1 MATYRTI
8 QSQFTSGII
17 SPLSSGLVGTDY
29 YNKGLEI
36 AENCFYSSMGGV
48 YKRPGTKL
56 EAEWDYGSSVY
67 DYPIIIPV
75 IIDSGMYAIVIGLQW
90 IKAFKVSYP
99 YMYVSPPAKSTEIT
113 IEGVNKTNGTGG
125 FNFGV
130 GSELS
135 YAINNGKIYVA
146 GPGVKP
152 YIIELVTPE
161 NDPTNPYFRFREIE
175 FVTAQSGEEK
185 EGSVKTT
192 VVDFTST
199 SRNYPTIIGFYDG
212 RMFLGATDNNPATIW
227 FSRSYDASTG
237 ESRYNDFTTTY
248 SVYSATQ
255 GWQYVDLADLAGS
268 YVFDDAD
275 NTTLEWMYSMQGLL
289 VGTTRGI
296 YACTQKS
303 ITSSIDNPIAFTKES
318 NYAATTRQVVGIG
331 NYVIYFGLSGVV
343 ALAYSQQYNSYSGG
357 VISEAISQHW
367 RVGTTIRSMAATA
380 SVTPRLYITFD
391 TGDTFCC
398 TFDPQNSL
406 IAWSRLAF
414 HVCHPLAVATANNG
428 SRLYLLFGKEESTT
442 NPQPTKGQFSLE
454 TLDEVAPQR
463 SWQYPHLDHWEYVE
477 FDKDYYIADSAGM
490 YRGMYSCI
498 VKNNYSAYDDAKIFD
513 PTIQTKPAA
522 YDVTYPDH
530 AYRSTVRRNSEGA
543 TTAELH
549 QDWFIGQYYSFGI
562 CLPRAELPA
571 NGTSQGNRRAVNRVV
586 LRLYNSIGGE
596 VFLFPGFPT
605 GLIRDPRLGDIDN
618 DTTIPYGPT
627 YLAPKN
633 HVQLALYKIFGE
645 EKYDDWQQLFTG
657 DKSINFVTP
666 TISDDRIA
674 IVQHDPLPF
683 TVCAVIA
690 ERAIKEN

>member
-1 MATYRTI
+1 MGIDMATYRTI

-48 YKRPGTKL
+48 YKRHGTKL
-56 EAEWDYGSSVY
+56 QASWNDGSDYY
-67 DYPIIIPV
+67 
-75 IIDSGMYAIVIGLQW
+75 
-90 IKAFKVSYP
+90 SYP
-99 YMYVSPPAKSTEIT
+99 TIISVEKGINSFVVVLSTHWVRAFYVSGGAQAPGEVAEEIEVDISEAGTT
-113 IEGVNKTNGTGG
+113 IFSSAE
-125 FNFGV
+125 
-130 GSELS
+130 SIS
-135 YAINNGKIYVA
+135 YAINNGKIYLA
-146 GPGVKP
+146 SEDFAP
-152 YIIELVTPE
+152 LV
-161 NDPTNPYFRFREIE
+161 IE
-175 FVTAQSGEEK
+175 FSGTSSCKISALKFVAAQSGKEE

-192 VVDFTST
+192 VVDFTS
-199 SRNYPTIIGFYDG
+199 SSKNWPSVIGFYDG
-212 RMFLGATDNNPATIW
+212 RMFLGRTSNGPATIW

-237 ESRYNDFTTTY
+237 EARYNDFTTTY

-275 NTTLEWMYSMQGLL
+275 NTQIKWIYSMQGLL
-289 VGTTRGI
+289 VGTSKGI

-303 ITSSIDNPIAFTKES
+303 ITSSTDNPIAFTKES
-318 NYAATTRQVVGIG
+318 SYGAKGRHVTSIG
-331 NYVIYFGLSGVV
+331 NYLIFVANGQSIV
-343 ALAYSQQYNSYSGG
+343 ALAYSQQYASYSGG
-357 VISEAISQHW
+357 VISEAIAHHLRGS
-367 RVGTTIRSMAATA
+367 GNEILSMAASGGTN
-380 SVTPRLYITFD
+380 PHLYIAFD
-391 TGDTFCC
+391 KGDTFCC
-398 TFDPQNSL
+398 TFDPQNSV
-406 IAWSRLAF
+406 IAWSRFTF
-414 HVCHPLAVATANNG
+414 HVCHPIAIVSAELGTRFFMLFVKETSENNPLMRIG
-428 SRLYLLFGKEESTT
+428 
-442 NPQPTKGQFSLE
+442 PFSLE
-454 TLDEVAPQR
+454 SFDDVAPQR
-463 SWQYPHLDHWEYVE
+463 SWQLPHLDHWESVE
-477 FDKDYYIADSAGM
+477 FDTDYEITDSAGM
-490 YRGMYSCI
+490 YRGMYSCV
-498 VKNNYSAYDDAKIFD
+498 VKCNYSVLADSSLISYYQSD
-513 PTIQTKPAA
+513 PAA

-530 AYRSTVRRNSEGA
+530 AYRSTVRRNYADTPE
-543 TTAELH
+543 TRRH
-549 QDWFIGQYYSFGI
+549 DDWYIGQYYSFGI

-571 NGTSQGNRRAVNRVV
+571 NGTSQGNRRAVNRVI

-605 GLIRDPRLGDIDN
+605 GLIRTPRLGDIDN

>member
-1 MATYRTI
+1 MGIDMATYRTI

-48 YKRPGTKL
+48 YKRNGTKL
-56 EAEWDYGSSVY
+56 EASWNDNSSFY

-75 IIDSGMYAIVIGLQW
+75 DEGDYNSYVVVLSNSWVRAFYVRGAFSSAEVAQEIDVDTSESGTTIFSGS
-90 IKAFKVSYP
+90 VSY
-99 YMYVSPPAKSTEIT
+99 A
-113 IEGVNKTNGTGG
+113 VND
-125 FNFGV
+125 
-130 GSELS
+130 
-135 YAINNGKIYVA
+135 GKIYLVSSSFAPMVITFDGPMCKLSAIKFVA
-146 GPGVKP
+146 
-152 YIIELVTPE
+152 
-161 NDPTNPYFRFREIE
+161 
-175 FVTAQSGEEK
+175 AQSGKEE

-192 VVDFTST
+192 VVDFTSD
-199 SRNYPTIIGFYDG
+199 SAYWPTVVGFYDG
-212 RMFLGATDNNPATIW
+212 RMFLGRGNTIW

-237 ESRYNDFTTTY
+237 EARYNDFTTTY

-275 NTTLEWMYSMQGLL
+275 GTLLKWIYSMQGLL
-289 VGTTRGI
+289 VGTSKGI

-303 ITSSIDNPIAFTKES
+303 ITSSTDNPIAFTKES
-318 NYAATTRQVVGIG
+318 NYGAVGRYVVGIG
-331 NYVIYFGLSGVV
+331 NYVIFVANGGNIV

-357 VISEAISQHW
+357 VISEAVAHYLNGDDNEIISMTATG
-367 RVGTTIRSMAATA
+367 GTN
-380 SVTPRLYITFD
+380 PRLYIAFD
-391 TGDTFCC
+391 KGDTFCC

-406 IAWSRLAF
+406 IAWSRFTF
-414 HVCHPLAVATANNG
+414 HLCHPVALAAG
-428 SRLYLLFGKEESTT
+428 RLRTRLLLLFVKETSKSD
-442 NPQPTKGQFSLE
+442 PFMQLGPFSLE
-454 TLDEVAPQR
+454 SFDEVAPQK

-477 FDKDYYIADSAGM
+477 FDKDYEIVESAGM
-490 YRGMYSCI
+490 YRGIYSCI
-498 VKNNYSAYDDAKIFD
+498 VKQNFYSYNNQYFSSARV
-513 PTIQTKPAA
+513 QTDPAA

-530 AYRSTVRRNSEGA
+530 AYRSTVRRNYADTPE
-543 TTAELH
+543 TRRH
-549 QDWFIGQYYSFGI
+549 DDWYIGQYYSFGI

-571 NGTSQGNRRAVNRVV
+571 NGTSQGNRRAVNRVI

-605 GLIRDPRLGDIDN
+605 GLIRTPRLGDIDN